1 MQRAVAIVVIGNEIL
16 SAKVE
21 DSNAPWL
28 VKELRAVGMPVLRI
42 VTIPDEI
49 PVIAQTV
56 RTCAHE
62 FEQVITTGG
71 VGPTLD
77 DVTIEAVALALGRK
91 LVVEPRLETA
101 IRQHYGAA
109 TLPAH
114 LKMALVPEGA
124 TLTDPP
130 GAIWPVVDVANVL
143 VLPGDP
149 SIMRRKFTS
158 IRERFRRTP
167 PCLRR
172 VYLCGDEGFVA
183 PHLDLVHAAH
193 PTVQLG
199 SYPRYDG
206 RAVEV
211 MVTLEAADAAAVEA
225 AVALFLRSID
235 PAMLVRVD

>member
-1 MQRAVAIVVIGNEIL
+1 MERAAAIVVIGNEIL

-28 VKELRAVGMPVLRI
+28 VRELRAVGMPVARI
-42 VTIPDEI
+42 VTIPDEV
-49 PVIAQTV
+49 PVIAETV
-56 RTCAHE
+56 RSLAAA

-77 DVTIEAVALALGRK
+77 DVTLEAIALALGRP

-101 IRQHYGAA
+101 IRAHYGAA

-114 LKMALVPEGA
+114 LKMALVPAGA
-124 TLTDPP
+124 LLTDPP
-130 GAIWPVVDVANVL
+130 GTIWPIVDVGNVL

-149 SIMRRKFTS
+149 GIMKRKFS
-158 IRERFRRTP
+158 AIKERFRRTP

-172 VYLCGDEGFVA
+172 VYLVGDEGFVA
-183 PHLDLVHAAH
+183 PHLDTVHAAH
-193 PTVQLG
+193 PAVQLG
-199 SYPRYDG
+199 SYPSYDG
-206 RAVEV
+206 RDVRV
-211 MVTLEAADAAAVEA
+211 MVTFEAADKAAVDAAVED
-225 AVALFLRSID
+225 FLQCIS